1 MLRKTAVALAISLVM
16 PSAVWA
22 VGLGTLKASSAL
34 NQPFA
39 GKIEILGATA
49 ADFESL
55 NVKLADAAQFE
66 RAGVARSTVLLK
78 LKFEIIVN
86 VGGVDYVR
94 VSSTEAVRE
103 PYLDFLLELTWAQG
117 RMVREYTALLDPPLY
132 DTKRAQL
139 RSAPIAA
146 PAKPAVGQARARPV
160 AAVTGE
166 GAATASVQ
174 SHDTLW
180 ALAMRY
186 RPDSSIS
193 AQQMML
199 GLLRANPDGFP
210 TGNVNVLRQGAVL
223 RIPNVAELNVISR
236 AEAAAEIQRQTR
248 VWQDYRQAAAARPVP
263 QAAAPAALP
272 APDDLLSEPATAPQ
286 AAAPKDARLEVVT
299 PANAGQ
305 PATPPRV
312 GNVPSPPADGTSDML
327 AQEMAT
333 TQTNESDELKAKLT
347 EAEGIIDLL
356 QRQVQIK
363 DEELARLQVNLGGGG
378 DLATKPSDAPAAS
391 ATPVPNTT
399 TPAPAASATPE
410 PDASAAPTPE
420 ASAIPAAD
428 ANAIPAPEASATPE
442 PEASAIP
449 AADANAIPAPEASA
463 TPAPTATPTPEVTTA
478 VPVAVAPD
486 SETAL
491 DALVP
496 ASWRNLVPG
505 GALTIIGILGSL
517 LALGV
522 AALMRALS
530 GRRVLGDRP
539 AAGIAKTPVV
549 EQAPA
554 VGHLDEFNESLLETS
569 PGDASFDP
577 FSRTLEASSEQLL
590 ADTSLDPLEE
600 VNVYLAYERFDQAEA
615 LVREVIQQH
624 PNEPKYKL
632 RLLEIYY
639 SANQPEAYENAA
651 KDLHLAVGENSALWG
666 SAVAMWNEMSPT
678 HALLAPHAAPAAG
691 DGAGQ
696 VGTSVE
702 FVDLTALSETPQHVP
717 PNADVDTDLDFDLS
731 DLSADSVLGDVLDS
745 TNDQTDERHFL
756 DLTATVEKLEQAGFL
771 PEPTPA
777 NEPEHDMFDV
787 SGDSIASAPSEPSLE
802 FTTDNI
808 GLLDL
813 SATGDLFEEHTSRPR
828 AGSVAGL
835 SATASG
841 DGFGGENTGHDF
853 LSLEFDIGEP
863 SLRLEDSL
871 AVTDGGLDFDL
882 DALAGH
888 EGETLDFDLGGLEP
902 IPLTEATVSAHTTLD
917 IAGAP
922 EDEFSFD
929 LELDD
934 GNSYNFDDLAPALA
948 AEAAAEQDLL
958 LKNPLFDLHTTANQG
973 GDADEAE
980 LEFDLALQDTSDFSG
995 ILVDETLEMP
1005 ASAAK
1010 RFGQTPAESLEDLTR
1025 SMEASLEG
1033 FDFEQDDATDGD
1045 EFALDLSAA
1054 AEALGDDALDLDFD
1068 LDLAASDDTGKLST
1082 EPDMALERTGM
1093 HFDRSSL
1100 LPTSADDNL
1109 LHSAAEEAENKLNL
1123 AKAYIELGEHAA
1135 ARTMLEEV
1143 EKEGSSSQQEAARRL
1158 LGQIR

>member
-1 MLRKTAVALAISLVM
+1 
-16 PSAVWA
+16 
-22 VGLGTLKASSAL
+22 
-34 NQPFA
+34 
-39 GKIEILGATA
+39 
-49 ADFESL
+49 
-55 NVKLADAAQFE
+55 
-66 RAGVARSTVLLK
+66 
-78 LKFEIIVN
+78 
-86 VGGVDYVR
+86 
-94 VSSTEAVRE
+94 
-103 PYLDFLLELTWAQG
+103 
-117 RMVREYTALLDPPLY
+117 
-132 DTKRAQL
+132 
-139 RSAPIAA
+139 
-146 PAKPAVGQARARPV
+146 
-160 AAVTGE
+160 
-166 GAATASVQ
+166 
-174 SHDTLW
+174 
-180 ALAMRY
+180 
-186 RPDSSIS
+186 
-193 AQQMML
+193 MML
-199 GLLRANPDGFP
+199 ALLRANPDGFP
-210 TGNVNVLRQGAVL
+210 TGNVNVLKQGAVL
-223 RIPNVAELNVISR
+223 RIPNAAEINELSR
-236 AEAAAEIQRQTR
+236 AEAAAEIQRQTSA
-248 VWQDYRQAAAARPVP
+248 WQDYRQAAAARPAP

-272 APDDLLSEPATAPQ
+272 ASEDLLPEPATAPP
-286 AAAPKDARLEVVT
+286 APAPKDARLEVVT
-299 PANAGQ
+299 PAIAGQ
-305 PATPPRV
+305 PATPPRGGEV
-312 GNVPSPPADGTSDML
+312 ASPPADGTSEML

-363 DEELARLQVNLGGGG
+363 DEELARLQANLGGVG
-378 DLATKPSDAPAAS
+378 DLATQPAGAPAAS
-391 ATPVPNTT
+391 TTPALDDIATLAADDSATPAPAAGATPAPSAGA
-399 TPAPAASATPE
+399 TPAPAASATP
-410 PDASAAPTPE
+410 P
-420 ASAIPAAD
+420 
-428 ANAIPAPEASATPE
+428 
-442 PEASAIP
+442 
-449 AADANAIPAPEASA
+449 
-463 TPAPTATPTPEVTTA
+463 PEVKAA

-496 ASWRNLVPG
+496 ASLRNLVPG

-517 LALGV
+517 LALGI

-539 AAGIAKTPVV
+539 AAGLAKTPVA

-554 VGHLDEFNESLLETS
+554 AGHPDEINGSLLETS
-569 PGDASFDP
+569 PGETPFDP
-577 FSRTLEASSEQLL
+577 FSRTLEAPSVQLL

-615 LVREVIQQH
+615 LVREVIQQY
-624 PNEPKYKL
+624 PNEAKYKL

-651 KDLHLAVGENSALWG
+651 KELHLAVGENSALWG

-691 DGAGQ
+691 AGAGQ
-696 VGTSVE
+696 VGAAVQ
-702 FVDLTALSETPQHVP
+702 FVDLTAPSETPQHVS
-717 PNADVDTDLDFDLS
+717 PNAEVDTDLDFDVG
-731 DLSADSVLGDVLDS
+731 DLSADGVLGDVLHFTS
-745 TNDQTDERHFL
+745 DQTDERHFL

-771 PEPTPA
+771 PPPSSA
-777 NEPEHDMFDV
+777 DEPEHDMFDV
-787 SGDSIASAPSEPSLE
+787 SGEPPASAPSEPPLE
-802 FTTDNI
+802 ITTDNVS
-808 GLLDL
+808 LLDL
-813 SATGDLFEEHTSRPR
+813 SATGDLFEEHTSRPQ
-828 AGSVAGL
+828 ADSVAGL

-841 DGFGGENTGHDF
+841 DGLRAEITGHDL
-853 LSLEFDIGEP
+853 LSLDFDTDEP
-863 SLRLEDSL
+863 SLGLQDPL
-871 AVTDGGLDFDL
+871 AAADGRLDFDL
-882 DALAGH
+882 DTLADD
-888 EGETLDFDLGGLEP
+888 EDETLDFDLGGLEP
-902 IPLTEATVSAHTTLD
+902 TPLTESTVSVQTTMN
-917 IAGAP
+917 ITGAS
-922 EDEFSFD
+922 EDEFSLDLD

-934 GNSYNFDDLAPALA
+934 GSRYDFDDLAPPLA

-973 GDADEAE
+973 GNVDEAE

-1005 ASAAK
+1005 ASAAAH
-1010 RFGQTPAESLEDLTR
+1010 FGQTPAESLEDLTR

-1068 LDLAASDDTGKLST
+1068 LDLPTGDDTGKFST
-1082 EPDMALERTGM
+1082 EADMALERTGM

-1109 LHSAAEEAENKLNL
+1109 LHSVAEDTENKLNL

>member
-1 MLRKTAVALAISLVM
+1 
-16 PSAVWA
+16 
-22 VGLGTLKASSAL
+22 
-34 NQPFA
+34 
-39 GKIEILGATA
+39 
-49 ADFESL
+49 
-55 NVKLADAAQFE
+55 
-66 RAGVARSTVLLK
+66 
-78 LKFEIIVN
+78 
-86 VGGVDYVR
+86 
-94 VSSTEAVRE
+94 
-103 PYLDFLLELTWAQG
+103 
-117 RMVREYTALLDPPLY
+117 
-132 DTKRAQL
+132 
-139 RSAPIAA
+139 
-146 PAKPAVGQARARPV
+146 
-160 AAVTGE
+160 
-166 GAATASVQ
+166 
-174 SHDTLW
+174 
-180 ALAMRY
+180 
-186 RPDSSIS
+186 
-193 AQQMML
+193 
-199 GLLRANPDGFP
+199 
-210 TGNVNVLRQGAVL
+210 
-223 RIPNVAELNVISR
+223 
-236 AEAAAEIQRQTR
+236 
-248 VWQDYRQAAAARPVP
+248 
-263 QAAAPAALP
+263 
-272 APDDLLSEPATAPQ
+272 
-286 AAAPKDARLEVVT
+286 
-299 PANAGQ
+299 
-305 PATPPRV
+305 
-312 GNVPSPPADGTSDML
+312 ML

-363 DEELARLQVNLGGGG
+363 DEELARLQVNLSGGG
-378 DLATKPSDAPAAS
+378 DLATKPSGAPAAS
-391 ATPVPNTT
+391 ATPAADASTT
-399 TPAPAASATPE
+399 PALDDIATLAADDSATPAPAASATPAPAASATPAPAASATPAPAASATPA
-410 PDASAAPTPE
+410 PDASAT
-420 ASAIPAAD
+420 
-428 ANAIPAPEASATPE
+428 PAP
-442 PEASAIP
+442 
-449 AADANAIPAPEASA
+449 DASA
-463 TPAPTATPTPEVTTA
+463 TPAPTATPTPEAKTA

-496 ASWRNLVPG
+496 ASLRNLVPG

-517 LALGV
+517 LALGI

-539 AAGIAKTPVV
+539 AAGLAQTPVA
-549 EQAPA
+549 EQASA
-554 VGHLDEFNESLLETS
+554 ADEFGDSLSETS

-577 FSRTLEASSEQLL
+577 FSRTLEAPSEKLL

-651 KDLHLAVGENSALWG
+651 KELHLAVGENSALWE

-702 FVDLTALSETPQHVP
+702 FVDLTAPSETPPHVP
-717 PNADVDTDLDFDLS
+717 SNADDDTDLDFDLS

-745 TNDQTDERHFL
+745 TSDQTDERHFL

-771 PEPTPA
+771 PEPQPA

-787 SGDSIASAPSEPSLE
+787 SGDSIASAPFEPSLE
-802 FTTDNI
+802 ITTDNVS
-808 GLLDL
+808 LLDL
-813 SATGDLFEEHTSRPR
+813 SATGDIFGEHTSQPR

-841 DGFGGENTGHDF
+841 DGLGGEITGHDF
-853 LSLEFDIGEP
+853 LSLEFDTEEP
-863 SLRLEDSL
+863 SVGLQDPL
-871 AVTDGGLDFDL
+871 AVADGRLDFDL
-882 DALAGH
+882 DTLADD
-888 EGETLDFDLGGLEP
+888 EDETLDFDLGGLEP
-902 IPLTEATVSAHTTLD
+902 TPITEATASVQTTMD
-917 IAGAP
+917 ITGAP

-934 GNSYNFDDLAPALA
+934 GSSYNFDDLAPALA

-973 GDADEAE
+973 GNADDAE

-1005 ASAAK
+1005 ASAAM

-1033 FDFEQDDATDGD
+1033 FDFEQDEATDGD

-1068 LDLAASDDTGKLST
+1068 LDLAASDDTGKFST

-1109 LHSAAEEAENKLNL
+1109 LHSVAEDTENKLNL

>member
-22 VGLGTLKASSAL
+22 VGLGTLKASSGL

-49 ADFESL
+49 ADLESL
-55 NVKLADAAQFE
+55 NVKLADAAQFD

-86 VGGVDYVR
+86 AGGVDYVR
-94 VSSTEAVRE
+94 VSSSEAVRE
-103 PYLDFLLELTWAQG
+103 PYLNFLLELTWAQG

-132 DTKRAQL
+132 DTQRTQL

-146 PAKPAVGQARARPV
+146 PVKPAVGQTQARPA

-166 GAATASVQ
+166 AAATASVQ

-186 RPDSSIS
+186 RPDSSVS

-199 GLLRANPDGFP
+199 ALLRANPDGFP
-210 TGNVNVLRQGAVL
+210 TGNVNVLKQGAVL
-223 RIPNVAELNVISR
+223 RIPNAAEINELSR
-236 AEAAAEIQRQTR
+236 AEAAAEIQRQTSA
-248 VWQDYRQAAAARPVP
+248 WQDYRQAAAARPAP

-272 APDDLLSEPATAPQ
+272 ASEDLLPEPATAPP
-286 AAAPKDARLEVVT
+286 APAPKDARLEVVT
-299 PANAGQ
+299 PAIAGQ
-305 PATPPRV
+305 PATPPRGGEV
-312 GNVPSPPADGTSDML
+312 ASPPADATSEML

-363 DEELARLQVNLGGGG
+363 DEELARLQANLGGVG
-378 DLATKPSDAPAAS
+378 DLATQPAGAPAAS
-391 ATPVPNTT
+391 ATPAADASATPAPAASTT
-399 TPAPAASATPE
+399 PALDDIATRAADDSATPAPAADATPALDDIATLAADDSATPAPAASATP
-410 PDASAAPTPE
+410 AP
-420 ASAIPAAD
+420 A
-428 ANAIPAPEASATPE
+428 
-442 PEASAIP
+442 
-449 AADANAIPAPEASA
+449 
-463 TPAPTATPTPEVTTA
+463 ATPTPEAKAA

-496 ASWRNLVPG
+496 ASLRNLVPG

-517 LALGV
+517 LALGI

-539 AAGIAKTPVV
+539 AAGLAKTPVA

-554 VGHLDEFNESLLETS
+554 AGHPGEINGSLLETS
-569 PGDASFDP
+569 PGETPFDP
-577 FSRTLEASSEQLL
+577 FSRTLEASSDQLL
-590 ADTSLDPLEE
+590 ADTTLDPLEE

-615 LVREVIQQH
+615 LVREVIQQY

-651 KDLHLAVGENSALWG
+651 KELHLAVGENSALWG

-691 DGAGQ
+691 AGAGQ
-696 VGTSVE
+696 VGAAVQ
-702 FVDLTALSETPQHVP
+702 FVDLTAPSETPQHEP
-717 PNADVDTDLDFDLS
+717 PNAEVDTDLDFDVS
-731 DLSADSVLGDVLDS
+731 DLSADGVLGDVLDFTS
-745 TNDQTDERHFL
+745 DQTDERHFL

-771 PEPTPA
+771 PTPSSA
-777 NEPEHDMFDV
+777 DEPEHDMFDV
-787 SGDSIASAPSEPSLE
+787 SGESPASAPSEPPLE
-802 FTTDNI
+802 ITTDNVS
-808 GLLDL
+808 LLDL
-813 SATGDLFEEHTSRPR
+813 SATGDLFEEHTSRPQ
-828 AGSVAGL
+828 ADSVAGL

-841 DGFGGENTGHDF
+841 DGLRAEITGHDL
-853 LSLEFDIGEP
+853 LSLDFDTDEP
-863 SLRLEDSL
+863 SLGLQDPL
-871 AVTDGGLDFDL
+871 AAADGRLDFDL
-882 DALAGH
+882 DNLADD
-888 EGETLDFDLGGLEP
+888 EDETLDFDLGGLEP
-902 IPLTEATVSAHTTLD
+902 TPLTESTVSVQTTMD
-917 IAGAP
+917 ITGAS
-922 EDEFSFD
+922 EDEFSLDLD

-934 GNSYNFDDLAPALA
+934 GSRYDFDDLAPPLA

-973 GDADEAE
+973 GNVDEAE

-1005 ASAAK
+1005 ASAAAH
-1010 RFGQTPAESLEDLTR
+1010 FGQTPAESLEDLTR

-1054 AEALGDDALDLDFD
+1054 TEALGDDALDLDFD
-1068 LDLAASDDTGKLST
+1068 LDLPTGDDTGKFST
-1082 EPDMALERTGM
+1082 EADMALERTGM

-1109 LHSAAEEAENKLNL
+1109 LHSVAEDTENKLNL

>member
-86 VGGVDYVR
+86 AGGVDYVR
-94 VSSTEAVRE
+94 VSSSEAVRE

-223 RIPNVAELNVISR
+223 RIPNAAELNAISR

-248 VWQDYRQAAAARPVP
+248 AWQDYRQVAAARPVP
-263 QAAAPAALP
+263 QAATPAALP

-299 PANAGQ
+299 PAIAGK

-312 GNVPSPPADGTSDML
+312 GNVPSSPADGTSDML

-391 ATPVPNTT
+391 ATPAPNASA

-410 PDASAAPTPE
+410 PDASAAPTPT
-420 ASAIPAAD
+420 ASATPEPE

-442 PEASAIP
+442 PEASAAP
-449 AADANAIPAPEASA
+449 EPEASA

-496 ASWRNLVPG
+496 ASLRNLVPG

-651 KDLHLAVGENSALWG
+651 KDLHLAVGENSALWE

-717 PNADVDTDLDFDLS
+717 SNADTDLDFDLS

-745 TNDQTDERHFL
+745 TSDQTDERHFL

-771 PEPTPA
+771 PEPPPA

-808 GLLDL
+808 SLLDL

-853 LSLEFDIGEP
+853 LSLEFDTGEP

-934 GNSYNFDDLAPALA
+934 GSSYNFDDLAPALA

-1005 ASAAK
+1005 ASAAA